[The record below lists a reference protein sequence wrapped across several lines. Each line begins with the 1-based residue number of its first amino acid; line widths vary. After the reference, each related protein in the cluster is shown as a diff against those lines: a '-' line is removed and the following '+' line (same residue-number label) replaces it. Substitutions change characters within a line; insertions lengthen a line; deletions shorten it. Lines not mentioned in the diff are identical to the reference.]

1 MKKRVATPMS
11 RGREHAID
19 SLYDP
24 PHYSSGLYQGQPA
37 TDKGYPSYGVLSPP
51 LDYSPSTMDYLKAN
65 TDLSP
70 QYPRIDS
77 GLASSSSHRS
87 VECQDPPPE
96 GSRYLSENAAIMAE
110 LNRSRST
117 ESSRFNGSV
126 MSGHYDANR
135 VVNRSADTSNID
147 LNKSNLSYRERWDRS
162 RRTAPQRSNIAPTR
176 PIAAPSS
183 YHPQPTYAP
192 NPDVLPETGP
202 HKNIASHGRDISPN
216 RNTSTQWDTAPDS
229 ARILIE
235 PSSQHPDP
243 NRSAVSTHDGDQ
255 SIVAGSRDIM
265 MHDPS
270 YRVVPLQN
278 GSARP
283 VRDGGN
289 QSLRDA
295 SHVTVSEQKETLW
308 TDAPENGTAIRT
320 RLASLAI
327 FSILSLVLALL
338 AMQLIFSLIHQ
349 TGSMPSNTFLTN
361 SSYDI
366 THEVAVAMAC
376 VVVMLDLCCVLV
388 CAMQGMYAATL
399 CACHHG
405 NLG

>member
-1 MKKRVATPMS
+1 MKKRIATPMS

-24 PHYSSGLYQGQPA
+24 PHYSSGLYQSQPA
-37 TDKGYPSYGVLSPP
+37 ADKGYPSYGVLSPP
-51 LDYSPSTMDYLKAN
+51 LDYSPRTMDYLKAN

-87 VECQDPPPE
+87 VECQDPPPD
-96 GSRYLSENAAIMAE
+96 GSRYLSENAAIMLE

-135 VVNRSADTSNID
+135 VANRSADTSNID

-162 RRTAPQRSNIAPTR
+162 RRTAPQRSNIAPSS
-176 PIAAPSS
+176 PIAAPTS
-183 YHPQPTYAP
+183 YQPHPTYAP
-192 NPDVLPETGP
+192 NVSTEKLP
-202 HKNIASHGRDISPN
+202 HKNVASHGKDTSPN

-229 ARILIE
+229 ARILID
-235 PSSQHPDP
+235 PSQRSDA
-243 NRSAVSTHDGDQ
+243 NRSAVSSGIRDGDQ

>member
-1 MKKRVATPMS
+1 M
-11 RGREHAID
+11 
-19 SLYDP
+19 L
-24 PHYSSGLYQGQPA
+24 
-37 TDKGYPSYGVLSPP
+37 
-51 LDYSPSTMDYLKAN
+51 
-65 TDLSP
+65 
-70 QYPRIDS
+70 
-77 GLASSSSHRS
+77 
-87 VECQDPPPE
+87 
-96 GSRYLSENAAIMAE
+96 E

-126 MSGHYDANR
+126 MSGNYDANR
-135 VVNRSADTSNID
+135 RADCVANRSADTSNID

-162 RRTAPQRSNIAPTR
+162 RRTAPQRSNVAPTR

-183 YHPQPTYAP
+183 YHPQPTYASNP
-192 NPDVLPETGP
+192 NVSPEKLP
-202 HKNIASHGRDISPN
+202 HKNVSSHSKDTSPN
-216 RNTSTQWDTAPDS
+216 RGNTSTQWDTAPDS
-229 ARILIE
+229 ARILE
-235 PSSQHPDP
+235 PPSQRLDA
-243 NRSAVSTHDGDQ
+243 NRSAVSSGVHDGDQ

-405 NLG
+405 NLGWVDRSVLVRLGVRRKRECLCETAFRLYLYTSSWFRVIRRTFFFFSFILFPLLCGVDVRWHTPPCSSVIHIISRQSLLFEWILFISDT

>member
-1 MKKRVATPMS
+1 MS

-37 TDKGYPSYGVLSPP
+37 DKGYPSYGVLSPP
-51 LDYSPSTMDYLKAN
+51 LDYSPSGMDYLKAN

-96 GSRYLSENAAIMAE
+96 GSRYLSENAAIMLE

-126 MSGHYDANR
+126 MSGHYDTNR
-135 VVNRSADTSNID
+135 VPNRSGDASQID

-162 RRTAPQRSNIAPTR
+162 RRTAPQCSNVAPTR
-176 PIAAPSS
+176 PLAAPSP
-183 YHPQPTYAP
+183 YQPQPTYAANP
-192 NPDVLPETGP
+192 NVSSEKGP
-202 HKNIASHGRDISPN
+202 HKNVASHGKDASPN
-216 RNTSTQWDTAPDS
+216 RNTSMQWDTTLDT
-229 ARILIE
+229 ARQGILME
-235 PSSQHPDP
+235 PSHRLDANQ
-243 NRSAVSTHDGDQ
+243 SAVSSRAHDGDQ
-255 SIVAGSRDIM
+255 LIVAGSRDIM
-265 MHDPS
+265 THDKS
-270 YRVVPLQN
+270 YRIVPLQN

-283 VRDGGN
+283 VRDENQN
-289 QSLRDA
+289 QSLRDT
-295 SHVTVSEQKETLW
+295 SHVNVSEQKEALW
-308 TDAPENGTAIRT
+308 TDARDNDAAGIRT
-320 RLASLAI
+320 RLASLAV
-327 FSILSLVLALL
+327 FSVLSLILALL

-349 TGSMPSNTFLTN
+349 TGTPSNTFLTN

-388 CAMQGMYAATL
+388 CAMQGLYAATL
-399 CACHHG
+399 CACRHG